1 MPHLLH
7 YLNSQCRTAALPQCR
22 ALGLSKKYF
31 WEKMLIYL
39 LISFFFIIFARNY
52 KVLLT
57 INKL

>member
-1 MPHLLH
+1 MPHR
-7 YLNSQCRTAALPQCR
+7 RTAACR

-31 WEKMLIYL
+31 WEKLLIYL

-57 INKL
+57 INKILYDINLG